1 MGGEVPG
8 VGDSCDKGSSWGG
21 EIPGAKGRSMEWGG
35 SWDGEVHW
43 GEREVPGVRGRSLG
57 LVGLPWGVE
66 VPGVGGPQDG
76 VILY

>member
-1 MGGEVPG
+1 MGRFLGW
-8 VGDSCDKGSSWGG
+8 GS
-21 EIPGAKGRSMEWGG
+21 P
-35 SWDGEVHW
+35 W
-43 GEREVPGVRGRSLG
+43 GEREVPGVIGRSLG